1 MAASRAICSV
11 WWPMKLGLAHSVACL
26 GSRFRGLCYQLWNLR
41 AAKLR
46 VRVCVYVHSYACVWF
61 GLSKLSRDKCLS
73 DPGLEFQ
80 TVSLH
85 SLLAVGGPARAHRP
99 FWVFLKVC
107 FLASA
112 HGIPV
117 VELRFQ
123 SFSWPMTFF
132 KKGQGIYHTFCVYIY
147 VIYHTMNC

>member
-1 MAASRAICSV
+1 MLV
-11 WWPMKLGLAHSVACL
+11 LAVGSVACVTSS
-26 GSRFRGLCYQLWNLR
+26 GTYGLPSSVCVCVCMCTLM
-41 AAKLR
+41 
-46 VRVCVYVHSYACVWF
+46 RVC
-61 GLSKLSRDKCLS
+61 GLASQSSAETNASATQGWNFRLFLYTHCWLW
-73 DPGLEFQ
+73 E
-80 TVSLH
+80 
-85 SLLAVGGPARAHRP
+85 ARPEPTDRSG
-99 FWVFLKVC
+99 FFLKVC

-147 VIYHTMNC
+147 VIYHTMNCRQQGTEMG

>member
-1 MAASRAICSV
+1 MQCMVANETGPGSFCCLSWQSV
-11 WWPMKLGLAHSVACL
+11 PWLVLPAMELTGCQAPCACVCVCALLCVCGLASQSSAETNASATQ
-26 GSRFRGLCYQLWNLR
+26 GWNFRLFLYTHCWLW
-41 AAKLR
+41 
-46 VRVCVYVHSYACVWF
+46 
-61 GLSKLSRDKCLS
+61 
-73 DPGLEFQ
+73 E
-80 TVSLH
+80 
-85 SLLAVGGPARAHRP
+85 ARPEPTDRSG
-99 FWVFLKVC
+99 FFLKVC